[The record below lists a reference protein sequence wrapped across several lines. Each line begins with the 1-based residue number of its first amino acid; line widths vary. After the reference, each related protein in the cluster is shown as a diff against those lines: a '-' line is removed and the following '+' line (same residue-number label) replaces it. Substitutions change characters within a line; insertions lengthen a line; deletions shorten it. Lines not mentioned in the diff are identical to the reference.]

1 LLLCRP
7 SPKETDMLLPAT
19 TRRVTDHTDAYVNE
33 MIRLRTE
40 MKIVEA
46 LAAGPYGIEKRLAEL
61 DREWDIERA
70 LEANAASISLA
81 GFALGAFVNRAFFV
95 LPAVVAGFLLQHALQ
110 GWCPPVPVMRRLGMR
125 TQTEIEQ
132 ERYALKLL
140 RGDFKE
146 VASPDKNIVPD
157 QTDILRAVRK

>member
-1 LLLCRP
+1 
-7 SPKETDMLLPAT
+7 MLPAT

-33 MIRLRTE
+33 TIRLRTE
-40 MKIVEA
+40 MKIVKA
-46 LAAGPYGIEKRLAEL
+46 LAAGPYGIDQRLAEL
-61 DREWDIERA
+61 DREWDIERT
-70 LEANAASISLA
+70 LEANAASISLV
-81 GFALGAFVNRAFFV
+81 GCALGAFVSRKFFV

-110 GWCPPVPVMRRLGMR
+110 GWCPPLPVLRRLGMR

-146 VASPDKNIVPD
+146 VASPDRNIGPSQAEVL
-157 QTDILRAVRK
+157 QALRK